1 MHSVKDFNHFTIWRW
16 WG

>member
-1 MHSVKDFNHFTIWRW
+1 MHSVKDFNHCTIWRW